1 MPFATLMGKG
11 VLNVESVFLYIM
23 IISLLVIF
31 TVDAFQKRQND
42 LKRGK
47 SK

>member
-1 MPFATLMGKG
+1 METI
-11 VLNVESVFLYIM
+11 FLYLM
-23 IISLLVIF
+23 IISLAAIF
-31 TVDAFQKRQND
+31 AVDTFQKRQND